1 MHKLLYQVMVRNSE
15 VKFLNRNAFLI
26 EIKRK
31 IKVKKFFY
39 QTFFLNFEFTG
50 IKKKNL
56 NSS

>member
-39 QTFFLNFEFTG
+39 QTFFLNFEFAG
-50 IKKKNL
+50 
-56 NSS
+56 S